1 MTHKNNDIN
10 TCMASLFI
18 WMTTASQQA
27 FGRRRASGILNLFAT
42 VKSDIHA
49 YACTH
54 IHGKSV
60 QKRVCVHLMETFAGT
75 RLQRFQVSETWMW
88 GQGENGL
95 GWDTVS
101 GKKTPYLRTRIWATR
116 KYHRSKGGLYLYL
129 NRYLNSA
136 FIYLSNRSCL
146 VCFVDFCF
154 YFFTPPY
161 ILDNGRVFN
170 FTAFNIKLVT
180 LPDKLW
186 PCHS

>member
-1 MTHKNNDIN
+1 MHGFTLYMNDNSQPTGFRQTSGQRYFKSLCDCKVGYTCIRMHTHSWKK
-10 TCMASLFI
+10 CA
-18 WMTTASQQA
+18 
-27 FGRRRASGILNLFAT
+27 
-42 VKSDIHA
+42 KE
-49 YACTH
+49 C
-54 IHGKSV
+54 
-60 QKRVCVHLMETFAGT
+60 VCVHLMETFAGT

-136 FIYLSNRSCL
+136 FIYLSNPSCL

-161 ILDNGRVFN
+161 KLDNGPLFN

-180 LPDKLW
+180 FPEKL
-186 PCHS
+186 